1 LVGFGSIGQ
10 AVLLQIAYIGH
21 FKDGAPPKVT
31 LVDQNVHAQW
41 LDFKN
46 KFKLTD
52 SITKW
57 VNVDLKEINVNQ
69 IKEDDLHEWSSKIN
83 KPFTTIYACTK
94 NEVVNLRVAK
104 VCIESTTIP
113 DNVAVVAI
121 DPPGG
126 FMLTKFKPTS
136 SKLFDC
142 FSLIER
148 MNSKNQIEPFKG
160 LMDALD
166 DTFPKFLHT
175 SFIKKY
181 GGLEWDSCD
190 ESDRESNR
198 RVADH
203 FAIKLRALGSLRFD
217 GDFDFEKI
225 CAQDL
230 EMLMQ
235 MEHNR
240 WWAAKDLN
248 GWTYSPNPI
257 KKLKQHKNMIEYDDL
272 SRDDQIKDKDIL
284 KATFEYN
291 KSQFGING

>member
-1 LVGFGSIGQ
+1 MNWLELASI
-10 AVLLQIAYIGH
+10 
-21 FKDGAPPKVT
+21 F
-31 LVDQNVHAQW
+31 
-41 LDFKN
+41 
-46 KFKLTD
+46 
-52 SITKW
+52 
-57 VNVDLKEINVNQ
+57 
-69 IKEDDLHEWSSKIN
+69 
-83 KPFTTIYACTK
+83 
-94 NEVVNLRVAK
+94 
-104 VCIESTTIP
+104 
-113 DNVAVVAI
+113 
-121 DPPGG
+121 PG
-126 FMLTKFKPTS
+126 
-136 SKLFDC
+136 
-142 FSLIER
+142 R
-148 MNSKNQIEPFKG
+148 MNNRNSVKPSRG

-257 KKLKQHKNMIEYDDL
+257 KKLKQHKNMIEYNDL